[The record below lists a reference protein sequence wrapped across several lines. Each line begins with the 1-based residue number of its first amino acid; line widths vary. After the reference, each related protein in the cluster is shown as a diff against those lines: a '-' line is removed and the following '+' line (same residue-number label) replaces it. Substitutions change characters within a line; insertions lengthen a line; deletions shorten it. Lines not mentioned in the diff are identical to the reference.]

1 MAEIIKIKKGLDIP
15 LPGRADPAESVDVR
29 PVRVGIVPADFP
41 GYTWKLLVKVG
52 DKVGIGTPLMQA
64 KEREG
69 LMLVSPA
76 KGEVAEVRR
85 GERRRILALVVDCAM
100 DGLETE
106 KFTVA
111 DTTSGMAV
119 LSLGGEKVNTVSA
132 TINYL
137 RAGKDTEKLVIEAD
151 VVKCGRTL
159 AVVDAK
165 VMDDKGEL
173 LVTTTMT
180 FMIFRS

>member
-1 MAEIIKIKKGLDIP
+1 MDNEKENERDTKRETGNMNGEGDEAAARRRFQKRAGHPAAGGE
-15 LPGRADPAESVDVR
+15 GRTR
-29 PVRVGIVPADFP
+29 PVRASCAS
-41 GYTWKLLVKVG
+41 L
-52 DKVGIGTPLMQA
+52 PLQ
-64 KEREG
+64 RDRY
-69 LMLVSPA
+69 SP
-76 KGEVAEVRR
+76 
-85 GERRRILALVVDCAM
+85 RRRAVHGGRHHLRDGCA
-100 DGLETE
+100 
-106 KFTVA
+106 VA
-111 DTTSGMAV
+111 
-119 LSLGGEKVNTVSA
+119 GGEKVNTVSA

-165 VMDDKGEL
+165 VMDDKGAL